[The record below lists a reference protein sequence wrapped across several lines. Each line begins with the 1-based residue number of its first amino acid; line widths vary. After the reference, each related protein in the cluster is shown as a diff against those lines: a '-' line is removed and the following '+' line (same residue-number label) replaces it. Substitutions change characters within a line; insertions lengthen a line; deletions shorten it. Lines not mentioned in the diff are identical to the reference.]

1 MKKSVE
7 DQHKMYKPQSKNK
20 FCQNCDGAATGRP
33 LPRWWGSAF
42 LRRRCSSERLRFR
55 STWSSPSSYFL
66 PRQEAGPRTLKKRR
80 KMITTIIIIAHVLQ
94 RNLSS
99 FSKSFPHNL
108 KQSQHFTFVTGTEF
122 FPTRVRAVNILCIGV
137 NIDQMT
143 LVARSRDRLA
153 NVVRYLRH
161 PIRGSVGHVGW
172 VTDAL

>member
-1 MKKSVE
+1 
-7 DQHKMYKPQSKNK
+7 
-20 FCQNCDGAATGRP
+20 
-33 LPRWWGSAF
+33 
-42 LRRRCSSERLRFR
+42 
-55 STWSSPSSYFL
+55 
-66 PRQEAGPRTLKKRR
+66 
-80 KMITTIIIIAHVLQ
+80 MITTIIIIAHVLQ

-161 PIRGSVGHVGW
+161 PIRGSVGHVGR
-172 VTDAL
+172 VTDALQKGGLFICLILHLSFLLFRMLLEFTGLFNYLMYMCTFLLCKHVDIFASLFINLSACT